1 MSNCNPKVTTVYAGD
16 IPVDNLA
23 SLPDYFLAERD
34 VEDQES
40 GNILRTPVRVPSAK
54 LFPTANMDNVT
65 ALETNNTAITVPENQ
80 VRAGYIANEPGA
92 NIMRYADDTHAPMFL
107 MLGAYTD
114 GTMLVQST
122 GFVNIVEGHHYI
134 VGSDYYVGENG
145 EPTTDSSSGKKL
157 FIPVS
162 NTKLMINM

>member
-23 SLPDYFLAERD
+23 SLPDYIWGERD
-34 VEDQES
+34 VVDQES
-40 GNILRTPVRVPSAK
+40 GNTLRTPVRVPSAK

-65 ALETNNTAITVPENQ
+65 ALETNNTALSVPERQ

-92 NIMRYADDTHAPMFL
+92 NIMKYADADHAPMFL

-122 GFVNIVEGHHYI
+122 GFVNIVEGHNYI
-134 VGSDYYVGENG
+134 VGATYYVGENG
-145 EPTTDSSSGKKL
+145 EPTTDSTSGQKL